1 MQAELEEQN
10 RKEMAEIEQRLRQEA
25 LASLKKNIILS
36 EKYKHFW
43 FCKNTNSDFKKSE
56 FKKTNI

>member
-36 EKYKHFW
+36 
-43 FCKNTNSDFKKSE
+43 
-56 FKKTNI
+56 